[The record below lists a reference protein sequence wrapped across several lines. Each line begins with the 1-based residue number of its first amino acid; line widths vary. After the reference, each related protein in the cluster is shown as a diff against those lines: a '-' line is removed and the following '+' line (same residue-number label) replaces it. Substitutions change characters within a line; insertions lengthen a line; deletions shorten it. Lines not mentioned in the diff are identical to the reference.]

1 MCLAMPAKIESREGE
16 DGWVVLGDARM
27 RINLIMTPEAE
38 VGDWVLVHAGFAI
51 QQLDEQEAQ
60 ETWALIDELTRP
72 PSEGEFDGVAID
84 TSGSA
89 PSAAGQGGGGS

>member
-16 DGWVVLGDARM
+16 GAWVVLGDARM

-51 QQLDEQEAQ
+51 QQLDEQEAR
-60 ETWALIDELTRP
+60 ETWELIGELTRP
-72 PSEGEFDGVAID
+72 PAEGELGGDAIGGAVDG
-84 TSGSA
+84 
-89 PSAAGQGGGGS
+89 AGQGGGGS